1 MEWWLGY
8 MAIGAVVGF
17 FAGLLGIGG
26 GAIMVPLLVMLF
38 DAQGLPR
45 EQLLHL
51 AVGTGMA
58 TILFTS
64 VASVRAH
71 AVRGAISWG
80 LTGKITPGILVG
92 GLLGSGIA
100 SMIPRGLFAALFT
113 GVVYIAATSIL
124 LGRMPSASRQLP
136 GFIGM
141 FIAGLVISS
150 VSAFAAIGG
159 AFMTIPF
166 LMYCNV
172 PLLQAIGTAAA
183 GGFPFPRRGGGRPG
197 PARAAPRIRLFSR
210 ARGHRDP
217 EHAARAGRRGGG
229 AQPAHQAAEADFRG
243 RALYFCYTHADFVVI
258 AQGSSSP
265 SVR

>member
-8 MAIGAVVGF
+8 RAIGAVVGF

-38 DAQGLPR
+38 DAQGLPK

-113 GVVYIAATSIL
+113 GAVYIAATSIL
-124 LGRMPSASRQLP
+124 LGRTPSATRQAP

-150 VSAFAAIGG
+150 GAAFAAIGG
-159 AFMTIPF
+159 ALTTIPV
-166 LMYCNV
+166 LV
-172 PLLQAIGTAAA
+172 
-183 GGFPFPRRGGGRPG
+183 
-197 PARAAPRIRLFSR
+197 
-210 ARGHRDP
+210 
-217 EHAARAGRRGGG
+217 
-229 AQPAHQAAEADFRG
+229 
-243 RALYFCYTHADFVVI
+243 
-258 AQGSSSP
+258 
-265 SVR
+265 